1 MGSGKQKAETTFFKF
16 VVSAFDTPCLWFCIN
31 HTKPAPTGQLDIRA
45 GVPSHCSIFLKRVRF
60 MGTSGSFA
68 EVLTFHVKFGT
79 VAEVANVEL
88 VAIAI
93 IINERNRA
101 FGYIIF

>member
-1 MGSGKQKAETTFFKF
+1 MGGGKQKAETTPFKF
-16 VVSAFDTPCLWFCIN
+16 VISAFGTPHLWFCIN
-31 HTKPAPTGQLDIRA
+31 HTKPYPTKQLEIRVGA
-45 GVPSHCSIFLKRVRF
+45 PSHCSTLLKWLRF
-60 MGTSGSFA
+60 VGTSGSFA
-68 EVLTFHVKFGT
+68 EVLTGHVKFGT

-93 IINERNRA
+93 IVNERNRA